1 MKKSKKSKKNVRR
14 ELVKLECQDCGA
26 DLEMLDE
33 VYAHCKF
40 CGQKYIVNE
49 LLERIPEVPVQDK
62 YQSAKQR
69 TKPQTTKPQTVRSQT
84 AKSQT
89 AKPQTKRSQQKNSTA
104 AIVFLVM
111 IVVVICSLAFLF
123 IRKEAADS
131 PGEKGLPTDGGVAD
145 NTQEKDDSTDSTEKW
160 EGFRSETMKQVVYH
174 MFGKPADEVTKEELE
189 SIKYLRIDR
198 YWEGC
203 VISYSTEDYK
213 DYEPDYREKLPDYNG
228 DILFGYNKDFKESI
242 QKVSLP
248 YFEESMGLVYGDI
261 RNFKNLTAIGMNGF
275 SEMDFSE
282 MPHLTMIDGGWDLEY
297 LLDSNVPLEQIEVL
311 SLSRCSLEGLDQLT
325 SLKKLYL
332 EGVDAE
338 NMDYLVQCTNLDTL
352 FCNYCFDEA
361 SYAPLKA
368 LTGLKSLYIDG
379 GYAIKDLSVISSFT
393 ELENLSI
400 TCTDILNIGFVKSLK
415 NLKTLRLSENS
426 QLSNLD
432 GLGTLQELE
441 FLELNINGLNGSQ
454 PEYQEIGKLKNL
466 KSLALHTVYELD
478 FLYELDQLEELE
490 VRLTFYDDVLYPIAQ
505 MKNLEELT
513 FAQVHA
519 WHMKMED
526 FALLQELPKLKKLTI
541 DKVEFD
547 EPVDTLFAVDGLE
560 ELYITNCSFE
570 FAPTEINVG
579 DKLKVLDL
587 SGTRF
592 GDNYNGT
599 LEDDQEVLRMF
610 CEAATLEKL
619 NLNYY
624 DMTDLSVLNNLANL
638 KEVSLYCC
646 ELTKIPE
653 ATFQGCEALETL
665 NISMNQVA
673 DLSFVK
679 NLPKL
684 KYLDLWEGYVADL
697 SPLLAC
703 TNLRYVDARRNPI
716 AENPLINVV
725 VITE

>member
-1 MKKSKKSKKNVRR
+1 MKKNKKAKMNVRR

-40 CGQKYIVNE
+40 CGQKYIVNV
-49 LLERIPEVPVQDK
+49 LLERIPEVPVKEDREPVKVVQPV
-62 YQSAKQR
+62 
-69 TKPQTTKPQTVRSQT
+69 KPQPVK
-84 AKSQT
+84 AQT
-89 AKPQTKRSQQKNSTA
+89 AKPKVIRPQQKNTIG
-104 AIVFLVM
+104 AIGFVMVMVVM
-111 IVVVICSLAFLF
+111 ICGLIFLLV
-123 IRKEAADS
+123 RGGAGDSSGTKE
-131 PGEKGLPTDGGVAD
+131 LPEDGGYIGNNRED
-145 NTQEKDDSTDSTEKW
+145 YEDHIPSNNNLPEKW
-160 EGFRSETMKQVVYH
+160 DGFRSETMKQVIYY

-189 SIKYLRIDR
+189 SIKYFKMEDHWD
-198 YWEGC
+198 YC
-203 VISYSTEDYK
+203 TISYSMEDYRA
-213 DYEPDYREKLPDYNG
+213 YEPDYREKLPDYNG
-228 DILFGYNKDFKESI
+228 DILFGYNKDFEESI
-242 QKVSLP
+242 QKITLSYPKEDYPLI
-248 YFEESMGLVYGDI
+248 YGDI
-261 RNFKNLTAIGMNGF
+261 NNFTNLTSISLNNYNRI
-275 SEMDFSE
+275 DFAAF
-282 MPHLTMIDGGWDLEY
+282 PHLTMVDGGRHLDTLLETN
-297 LLDSNVPLEQIEVL
+297 LPVEQIEVL
-311 SLSRCSLEGLDQLT
+311 KVSGGDLAGLEQFT
-325 SLKKLYL
+325 SLKKLFL
-332 EGVDAE
+332 EGIEED
-338 NMDYLVQCTNLDTL
+338 NMEHVVKCTTLDTL
-352 FCNYCFDEA
+352 FCNYCFETT

-379 GYAIKDLSVISSFT
+379 GYNAIKDLSVISSFT

-400 TCTDILNIGFVKSLK
+400 TCTDILNIGFVKDLK

-441 FLELNINGLNGSQ
+441 FLELNINSLYGED

-478 FLYELDQLEELE
+478 FLYELDQLEKLE

-560 ELYITNCSFE
+560 ELYITSCYFE
-570 FAPTEINVG
+570 FAPTQINVG
-579 DKLKVLDL
+579 DNLKVLDL

-599 LEDDQEVLRMF
+599 WEDDQEVLRMF
-610 CEAATLEKL
+610 CEATTLEKL

-673 DLSFVK
+673 DIRFVK

-684 KYLDLWEGYVADL
+684 KYLDLWEGYVTDL
-697 SPLLAC
+697 SPLLNC
-703 TNLRYVDARRNPI
+703 SQLRYVDARRNPI
-716 AENPLINVV
+716 AENPLTNVV